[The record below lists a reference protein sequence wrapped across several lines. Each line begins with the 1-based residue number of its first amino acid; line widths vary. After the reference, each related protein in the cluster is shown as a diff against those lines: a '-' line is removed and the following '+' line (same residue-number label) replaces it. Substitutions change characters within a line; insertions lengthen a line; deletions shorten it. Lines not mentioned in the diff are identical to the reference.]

1 MSTFTGELLRPPELR
16 FDYSSTS
23 ARHSDARLGLRIYG
37 PYDSGIL
44 GKDRIRAAVI
54 FPSSYA
60 REKDALV
67 NGLINGYSSEHGSF
81 VGFQRLFHIPLSI
94 ERERSLSSAD
104 EREVRSAVQDLA
116 CQGNVDL
123 VLLVTESA
131 NSALYQTVK
140 RELLGNGIPNQVVTS
155 RKLRDARQVPWVLEN
170 VALACYAKIGGTPW
184 VVASASNRRE
194 LVIGISRAQDHNSRF
209 VVGFVTLFTQD
220 GDFLFLHSQAPV
232 LEWKREQYVG
242 GLAQLIVEAYHEY
255 RKHEGTPDAIILHL
269 CKRPGRFREVEAV
282 QQALLQIGNAFPYA
296 LIHLNDDSSFRLFDA
311 GHATYVP
318 QAGLKVD
325 LSRRNALLLLDG
337 RVGNRRF
344 HRGVPRVLD
353 VLMDRRST
361 MPENEFP
368 RLVYQ
373 IYNFARVNWR
383 GFNARA
389 IPVTLNYSYLI
400 ARIIAEIGANTWNQ
414 VISAGRLRDKAW
426 FL

>member
-23 ARHSDARLGLRIYG
+23 VRHSDVRRGLKLYG

-54 FPSSYA
+54 FPSWYE
-60 REKDALV
+60 RDKNTLV
-67 NGLINGYSSEHGSF
+67 NGLINGHGSF
-81 VGFQRLFHIPLSI
+81 SGFQCLFRTPLSI
-94 ERERSLSSAD
+94 ERERPLSAEN
-104 EREVRSAVQDLA
+104 EREMRLAVQDLA
-116 CQGNVDL
+116 RQGNVDV
-123 VLLVTESA
+123 VLLVTTSE
-131 NSALYQTVK
+131 NSALYQTAK
-140 RELLGNGIPNQVVTS
+140 RELLGNGIPNQVVTVG
-155 RKLRDARQVPWVLEN
+155 KLRKAKQVPWVLEN

-184 VVASASNRRE
+184 VVASESSRRE
-194 LVIGISRAQDHNSRF
+194 LVIGISRAQDRTNKF
-209 VVGFVTLFTQD
+209 LVGFVTLFTQD
-220 GDFLFLHSQAPV
+220 GDFLLLHSLAPV
-232 LEWKREQYVG
+232 LEWEREQYVQ

-255 RKHEGTPDAIILHL
+255 RKHEVTPDAIILHL

-311 GHATYVP
+311 SHPTYVP

-325 LSRRNALLLLDG
+325 LSTHKALLLLDG
-337 RVGNRRF
+337 RVGDRRYG
-344 HRGVPRVLD
+344 RGVPRVLEIS
-353 VLMDRRST
+353 MDKRST
-361 MPENEFP
+361 MPVDEFP
-368 RLVYQ
+368 RLVRQ

-389 IPVTLNYSYLI
+389 VPVTLNYSHLI
-400 ARIIAEIGANTWNQ
+400 ARLIVEIGANGWNQ
-414 VISAGRLRDKAW
+414 IISAGRLKDKGW